1 MKHALAGLAL
11 FAAGAGLGAWWAGAR
26 AADAGADAGAGARA
40 VASTGTGTDTAPE
53 RYALQAWEGC
63 RPLETGGAFA
73 GPVTRTL
80 ALADGRSVQ
89 VSLVP
94 ATRDN
99 GALVFDTLV
108 KSAIGSS
115 RSQVGFESPLLADG
129 VLMRAV
135 DLDGVSRE
143 VSGNAAYLHGPHPM
157 AQ

>member
-1 MKHALAGLAL
+1 MGNLFMKHALAGLAL
-11 FAAGAGLGAWWAGAR
+11 FAAGAVSGTWWAGAR
-26 AADAGADAGAGARA
+26 AADADANANADPRA
-40 VASTGTGTDTAPE
+40 SVSTAPE

-63 RPLETGGAFA
+63 RPLEAGGAFT

-108 KSAIGSS
+108 RSAVGSS

-157 AQ
+157 AR